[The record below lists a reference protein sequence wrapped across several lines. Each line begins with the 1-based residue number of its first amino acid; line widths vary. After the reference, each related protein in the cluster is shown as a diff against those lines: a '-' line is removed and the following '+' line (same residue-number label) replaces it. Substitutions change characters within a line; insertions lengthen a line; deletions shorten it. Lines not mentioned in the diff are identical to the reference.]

1 MSLLLEALKKAELAK
16 RRMPGLPE
24 GDDKPHPGDSAPR
37 FPADNPADDPPS
49 QPGLSQLPRELE
61 ILDEEFLATAKREA
75 ASRPPPRLNPAAAAG
90 SPPAS
95 NNDVPDTQDPP
106 ETAPATETEPA
117 RQAARR
123 VFAAKHPS
131 AAKSR
136 GPVLAVGIL
145 VLAAVVA
152 IGIHVSVPMPIG
164 STTAPPG
171 AAFAAPAPPPP
182 PAVTPPPPAS
192 APMAASPPPAG
203 ERTISAVHVTP
214 PPAEPHP
221 AERRAATPDTADPIR
236 ISRSRA
242 IVNPVLQRAF
252 DALEAGETEAARMD
266 YAAVLKTEPRNP
278 DALHGMA
285 AIALRQGR
293 HDLAEDFY
301 QRAVEADPKNAIA
314 QAGLVGLR
322 GQGDP
327 ASSESRLKNLIAAQ
341 PDHAFLQFALGNLHA
356 AAGRWNEAQ
365 QAFFK
370 AHTGDPAQP
379 DYLFNLAV
387 SLDHLRQPQL
397 AARYYDLALAAAGT
411 RAAGFDRT
419 QAGARL
425 QELQTGDGVR

>member
-1 MSLLLEALKKAELAK
+1 MSLLLEALKKAERAK
-16 RRMPGLPE
+16 RRMPGLA
-24 GDDKPHPGDSAPR
+24 DDDRPPPGDSAPR
-37 FPADNPADDPPS
+37 FPAENPADDPPC
-49 QPGLSQLPRELE
+49 QRDLSQLPRELE
-61 ILDEEFLATAKREA
+61 ILDEEFLAAAKREA
-75 ASRPPPRLNPAAAAG
+75 ASMLPPRPTPAAAAG

-95 NNDVPDTQDPP
+95 DADAPNTEDPP
-106 ETAPATETEPA
+106 ETAPATEAEPA

-131 AAKSR
+131 AARSQ
-136 GPVLAVGIL
+136 VSILTVGIL

-152 IGIHVSVPMPIG
+152 IGIHLSVPMSIG
-164 STTAPPG
+164 STAASPG

-203 ERTISAVHVTP
+203 ERTISTVHVNP
-214 PPAEPHP
+214 PPADPPP
-221 AERRAATPDTADPIR
+221 AERRAAPPNTADPIR
-236 ISRSRA
+236 ITRSRA
-242 IVNPVLQRAF
+242 VVNPVLQRAF

-327 ASSESRLKNLIAAQ
+327 AASESRLKNLIAAQ
-341 PDHAFLQFALGNLHA
+341 PDQAFLQFALGNLHA

-370 AHTGDPAQP
+370 AHTGDPDQP

-387 SLDHLRQPQL
+387 SLDHLRHPQL
-397 AARYYDLALAAAGT
+397 AARYYGQALAAAGT

-419 QAGARL
+419 QAGVRL
-425 QELQTGDGVR
+425 HELQTGDGMR